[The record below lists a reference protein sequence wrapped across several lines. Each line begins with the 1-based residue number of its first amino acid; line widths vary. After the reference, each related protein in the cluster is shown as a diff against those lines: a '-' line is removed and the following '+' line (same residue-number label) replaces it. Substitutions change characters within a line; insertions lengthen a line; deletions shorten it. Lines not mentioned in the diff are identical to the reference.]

1 MTKELLVAKV
11 STPLERVYEVFQEIT
26 QGQDHALAW
35 ARKIEIVDDSTLREA
50 IAIGKEC
57 RRVVKEVEDRRK
69 DLLAPIRSFVEETN
83 QLAKTASADAQE
95 AEGVVD
101 GKIESYNTQKQIEAE
116 REKARI
122 AAEADAARKAQEAEE
137 RKRQAE
143 ERKRQAEED
152 ARIEAAERAA
162 AEKEEADGAGTAEHA
177 QAVAQA
183 EAEKAR
189 IEAERAERERIEA
202 EESARRKKE
211 QDEADAKAAVD
222 MAKAQAAAKTR
233 GVSEVWSFEVID
245 ETKLPR
251 ECMSPDNKKIRH
263 LILGGVREIAGVRMW
278 KALNASKR

>member
-122 AAEADAARKAQEAEE
+122 AAEADAARKAQE
-137 RKRQAE
+137 AE